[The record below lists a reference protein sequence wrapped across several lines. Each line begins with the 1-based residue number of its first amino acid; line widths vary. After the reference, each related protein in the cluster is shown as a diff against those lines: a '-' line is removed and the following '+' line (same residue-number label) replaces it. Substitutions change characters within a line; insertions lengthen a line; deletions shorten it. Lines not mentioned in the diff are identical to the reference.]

1 MRWVKIIERIL
12 ATIPVMLGVVIMVFA
27 FMRLTPG
34 DPVDLMMGEAGV
46 VSQSEIKAIREQFK
60 LDQPLHQQLFS
71 YLSGVVRGD
80 LGISFKKKEPVWDLI
95 LNRFPAT
102 MELALGALLLGLA
115 IGMPI
120 GIWSA
125 VKQSSALDRVSMFG
139 SFFGISMP
147 PFWLGL
153 ILIIF
158 FSAYLG
164 WLPVSGRIDYGLE
177 PRFITGMYVIDSLL
191 TGRINSAISSLKHL
205 FLPSVTLGIALA
217 AIVARVMRSSMLEVM
232 RQDYVT
238 LARAKGNHEFRVIHK
253 HALRNALIPTVTV
266 VGIQIGV
273 LLGGNMI
280 VETVFGWPGIG
291 RLAVDAIFARD
302 YPLVQGVVIIYSL
315 TYVMANLL
323 VDILYTFIN
332 PKITL

>member
-1 MRWVKIIERIL
+1 MRAVKIIERIL
-12 ATIPVMLGVVIMVFA
+12 ATIPVMFGVAILTFA

-34 DPVDLMMGEAGV
+34 DPVNLMMGEAGI
-46 VSQSEIKAIREQFK
+46 VSKAEIKAIREQFK
-60 LDQPLHQQLFS
+60 LDQPLPQQFLLF
-71 YLSGVVRGD
+71 LSGLARGD
-80 LGISFKKKEPVWDLI
+80 LGTSFKKREPVWNLI
-95 LNRFPAT
+95 LERFPAT
-102 MELALGALLLGLA
+102 MELAMGSLLLGLA
-115 IGMPI
+115 IGLPI

-125 VKQSSALDRVSMFG
+125 AKQNSALDRISMGGAFL
-139 SFFGISMP
+139 GISMP
-147 PFWLGL
+147 PFWLGI
-153 ILIIF
+153 ILIIW
-158 FSAYLG
+158 FSSSLR
-164 WLPVSGRIDYGLE
+164 WLPVSGRIAYGLE
-177 PRFITGMYVIDSLL
+177 PKSITGLYVIDSLL
-191 TGRINSAISSLKHL
+191 RGRMDSFISSLGHL
-205 FLPSVTLGIALA
+205 TLPSVTLGLALT

-238 LARAKGNHEFRVIHK
+238 LARAKGNHELRVIGK

-302 YPLVQGVVIIYSL
+302 YPLVQGVVIIYSF
-315 TYVMANLL
+315 TYVMVNLL

-332 PKITL
+332 PRIAL

>member
-1 MRWVKIIERIL
+1 MRFVKILERIL
-12 ATIPVMLGVVIMVFA
+12 AAIPVMLGVAILVFA

-34 DPVDLMMGEAGV
+34 DPVDLMMGESGI
-46 VSQSEIKAIREQFK
+46 VSKAEIKAIREQFK
-60 LDQPLHQQLFS
+60 LDQPLPTQLYH
-71 YLSGVVRGD
+71 YLSGLVKGD
-80 LGISFKKKEPVWDLI
+80 LGTSFKKKEPVGNLI
-95 LNRFPAT
+95 FSRFPAT
-102 MELALGALLLGLA
+102 MELALGSLLLGLA
-115 IGMPI
+115 IGIPV

-125 VKQSSALDRVSMFG
+125 VKQSSALDRISMFG
-139 SFFGISMP
+139 AFFGISMP

-153 ILIIF
+153 LLLIF
-158 FSAYLG
+158 FSATLG
-164 WLPVSGRIDYGLE
+164 WLPVSGRIVYGLE
-177 PRFITGMYVIDSLL
+177 PKGITGMYVLDSVLTGRMDSLL
-191 TGRINSAISSLKHL
+191 SSLEHL
-205 FLPSVTLGIALA
+205 LLPSLTLGLALA
-217 AIVARVMRSSMLEVM
+217 AIIARVMRSSMLEVM

-238 LARAKGNHEFRVIHK
+238 LARAKGNREFTVIHK

-302 YPLVQGVVIIYSL
+302 YPLVQGVVIVYSL
-315 TYVMANLL
+315 TYVLANLV

-332 PKITL
+332 PRITL